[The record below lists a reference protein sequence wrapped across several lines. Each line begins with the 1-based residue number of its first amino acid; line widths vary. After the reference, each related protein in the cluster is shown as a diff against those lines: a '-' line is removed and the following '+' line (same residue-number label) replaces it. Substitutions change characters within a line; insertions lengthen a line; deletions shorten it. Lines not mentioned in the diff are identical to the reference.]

1 MGSGVPESGY
11 VCEGWE
17 TDKIDDLIAMDEY
30 KIKKG
35 QHILTVKIQNDKG
48 ESIFGLDKIP
58 LESLYKMALE
68 QIGEQESYIEELE
81 EKMRVAVDERKT
93 IRQEERI
100 ALMREI
106 QKEAVVEAKK
116 TQHVQSLEK
125 RLSKQG
131 ETIKRLYESRNE
143 LFQEIARLNK
153 LLESNAQDISA

>member
-1 MGSGVPESGY
+1 
-11 VCEGWE
+11 
-17 TDKIDDLIAMDEY
+17 MDEY

-35 QHILTVKIQNDKG
+35 QHILTVKIQKDKG

-81 EKMRVAVDERKT
+81 EKMRAAVDERKT

-100 ALMREI
+100 ALMLEI